1 MNSSQLRGAL
11 GWAALLVCLLARPAA
26 AEQPYLDDAN
36 PRRAAI
42 DGSLPNLLDDFPR
55 VLTHELQSGVTP
67 QEYSKYQFI
76 TTKGDDFPIIE
87 KIQHNFSPDTKM
99 LRHISGRA
107 YQSFNFTYCNISAG
121 LAFETTTSKSQGG
134 PRSTG
139 CGIYAGHWLYKAG
152 TRLRQGVGA
161 DVTTLP
167 VENPG
172 RIHKGMYVVIYDAPA
187 GSFRNAE
194 HARVTGVNSASKTIT
209 VKRGY
214 KSGQSWHSS
223 GSIVA
228 EHVLGQG
235 DDPELWAFNLSTESP
250 QDDGGRTFGEFYA
263 DWIGQNLLRHSNGAR
278 TSADVAGVM
287 FDADFYYDYS
297 STASD
302 ANNDLVTDNGV
313 GPHGQNWL
321 GNGLDAFYQRVKLRL
336 PGYYVL
342 VGVHDA
348 RGFDSAQGGQMESWL
363 DYGNDDFNPNPKYA
377 KLSKLFAAYLF
388 NMSERRDGP
397 PLVMNLS
404 KTPTREYPA
413 GTSANSNAPFRL
425 ALTMTLLEDGYFG
438 THTLTDPDVWWDEY
452 AVDVRPGSANFGK
465 AVRKGDVDG
474 IHQHRGWLGK
484 PIAPFRRV
492 YNDADF
498 APAKSLIGASTF
510 EQGLNGWDST
520 NVSIS
525 RVTSGAR
532 DGSGALRA
540 SDMNRFTES
549 EMGAFVKS
557 TRFNVSGG
565 ATYTLAFSARASDT
579 REIRVGVGNHS
590 YRIAIGKEWRRY
602 VLTFRPTQSGATVVK
617 FGLGRE
623 DSQVWLDSAYL
634 FKRDADV
641 FQREF
646 ENGMVLANATA
657 SSKTISIGPG
667 FRRING
673 TQDPVNDGKAV
684 SRVTLPP
691 YDGIVLVRDGDA
703 GSPGNSKIGD
713 LVWRDADGD
722 GRRDGNESG
731 WAGLAVKLLR
741 CNGNVIA
748 TTTTNSNGKYL
759 FDGLGEGSY
768 RVQFVRPTGTTF
780 SPYRVG
786 GSAPDNSDADRST
799 GLSWCVKVTDS
810 GQSNLGIDAGLV
822 PSGADSKTSDG
833 GASIGDLVWKDADG
847 DGRRDGNESGVSNVA
862 VQLRDCSGL
871 WIGGTTTS
879 AGGSYLFEGL
889 DAGDYMI
896 RFVAPNG
903 VDFTSRQAGAD
914 DSVDSNA
921 DAQGWTQCMTLP
933 GTGIRRG
940 VDAGLVF

>member
-1 MNSSQLRGAL
+1 MRT
-11 GWAALLVCLLARPAA
+11 
-26 AEQPYLDDAN
+26 
-36 PRRAAI
+36 RR
-42 DGSLPNLLDDFPR
+42 S
-55 VLTHELQSGVTP
+55 
-67 QEYSKYQFI
+67 I
-76 TTKGDDFPIIE
+76 TRT
-87 KIQHNFSPDTKM
+87 
-99 LRHISGRA
+99 A
-107 YQSFNFTYCNISAG
+107 VISAG

-134 PRSTG
+134 PKSAG

-161 DVTTLP
+161 NDTTLP

-172 RIHKGMYVVIYDAPA
+172 RIRKGMYVVIYDAPA

-194 HARVTGVNSASKTIT
+194 HARVTGVNSSNKTIT
-209 VKRGY
+209 VRRGY
-214 KSGQSWHSS
+214 KSKQIWHSS

-235 DDPELWAFNLSTESP
+235 DDAELWAFNLSTASP
-250 QDDGGRTFGEFYA
+250 RDGNGWTFGEFYA
-263 DWIGQNLLRHSNGAR
+263 DWIGRNLLRHGNGIR

-287 FDADFYYDYS
+287 FDADFYFDYS
-297 STASD
+297 STGSD
-302 ANNDLVTDNGV
+302 ANNDLVVDNGV

-321 GNGLDAFYQRVKLRL
+321 GNGLDEFYQRVKQRL

-377 KLSKLFAAYLF
+377 KVSKLFAAYLF
-388 NMSERRDGP
+388 NTGERSDGP
-397 PLVMNLS
+397 PLVMNLT

-413 GTSANSNAPFRL
+413 GTSANSNAAFRL

-438 THTLTDPDVWWDEY
+438 THTLKDPDVWWDEF
-452 AVDVRPGSANFGK
+452 AVDVRRGSANFGK
-465 AVRKGDVDG
+465 AVRKGDIDG

-484 PIAPFRRV
+484 PLARFRRV

-510 EQGLNGWDST
+510 DQGLNGWDST

-525 RVTSGAR
+525 RVTAGAR

-540 SDMNRFTES
+540 SEMRHFTEN

-557 TRFNVSGG
+557 KNFSVSGG
-565 ATYTLAFSARASDT
+565 ATYTLAFSARASET
-579 REIRVGVGNHS
+579 REFRVAVGNDS
-590 YRIAIGKEWRRY
+590 YRIAVGKQWRRY
-602 VLTFRPTQSGATVVK
+602 VLTFRPTQSGATAVK
-617 FGLGRE
+617 IGLGRE

-646 ENGMVLANATA
+646 ENGMVLANATR

-673 TQDPVNDGKAV
+673 TQDPVNNGTAA
-684 SRVTLPP
+684 SRITLPP

-703 GSPGNSKIGD
+703 GSTGDGKIGD

-722 GRRDGNESG
+722 GRQDGNESG
-731 WAGLAVKLLR
+731 WTGIAVNLR
-741 CNGNVIA
+741 KCNGSIIA
-748 TTTTNSNGKYL
+748 TTQTNGNGKYL
-759 FDGLGEGSY
+759 FDKLKKGSY
-768 RVQFVRPTGTTF
+768 QVEFGRPGSARF
-780 SPYRVG
+780 SPYQVG
-786 GSAPDNSDADRST
+786 GAGPDNSDANRST
-799 GLSWCVKVTDS
+799 GRSQCITIAES
-810 GQSNLGIDAGLV
+810 SQPSLGVDAGLV
-822 PSGADSKTSDG
+822 PDG
-833 GASIGDLVWKDADG
+833 GSSKSGSAGANIGDFVWKDLDG
-847 DGRRDGNESGVSNVA
+847 DGRRDANESGVQNVA
-862 VQLRDCSGL
+862 VQLRDCGGL

-879 AGGSYLFEGL
+879 ADGSYLFEGL
-889 DAGDYMI
+889 NAGEYMI
-896 RFVAPNG
+896 RFLAPTG
-903 VDFTSRQAGAD
+903 ADFTQRQAGSD
-914 DSVDSNA
+914 VSVDSNA
-921 DAQGWTQCMTLP
+921 DAQGWVQCMSLS
-933 GTGIRRG
+933 GTDNRRG
-940 VDAGLVF
+940 VDAGLVY